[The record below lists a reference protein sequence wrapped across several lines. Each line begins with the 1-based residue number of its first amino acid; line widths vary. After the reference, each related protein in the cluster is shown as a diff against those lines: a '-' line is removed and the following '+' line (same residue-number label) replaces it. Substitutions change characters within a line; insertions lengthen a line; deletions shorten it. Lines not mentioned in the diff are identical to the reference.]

1 MAPGPVL
8 MMHALFLDSTNSGLQ
23 SCELLFFKQNERKGK
38 KDQLK

>member
-23 SCELLFFKQNERKGK
+23 SCELIYFLNRMREKAK
-38 KDQLK
+38 KTS